1 MPRPDPQVP
10 VNVLFKREACLQT
23 LEGNPLSK
31 PEIVET
37 LDIPRSTLDDIIR
50 ELEAANLVEYTDGK
64 WQLTLFGQYTFEYH
78 ILYKNKI
85 ESIVDAEPIIDALPR
100 DTLIERHLF
109 TDADI
114 YISSPPVPDEIMEVV
129 LNAVESVNRVRGVTP
144 VVLAGYCG
152 SFYRCA
158 TTGTNS
164 SLEIILSIDSFERL
178 QKLQP
183 DKTDEIIRDNN
194 VEIYSGGIPIAFSLW
209 IGDDDHVGLIVY
221 ANNGIQGVIIN
232 EKDKALK
239 WANKQYERIQKSSE
253 PAFNCESES

>member
-1 MPRPDPQVP
+1 MPRPDPP
-10 VNVLFKREACLQT
+10 DPANILLKREACLQT
-23 LEGNPLSK
+23 LDDNPLSK

-64 WQLTLFGQYTFEYH
+64 WQLTLFGQYTFDHH
-78 ILYKNKI
+78 ISYKNKI
-85 ESIVDAEPIIDALPR
+85 ENLVDAEPIIDALHR

-109 TDADI
+109 TGADI

-129 LNAVESVNRVRGVTP
+129 LNAVESVNQVRGVTP
-144 VVLAGYCG
+144 VVMAGHAG

-164 SLEIILSIDSFERL
+164 SLEIILPRDSFKRL

-183 DKTDEIIRDNN
+183 DKTDKIIRDND
-194 VEIYSGGIPIAFSLW
+194 VEIYSGEIPITFSLW
-209 IGDDDHVGLIVY
+209 IGDDNHVGLIVY
-221 ANNGIQGVIIN
+221 ADNGIQGVIIN
-232 EKDKALK
+232 ERDEVLE
-239 WANKQYERIQKSSE
+239 WANNQYERIQKSSE
-253 PAFNCESES
+253 PAFYCGSEG